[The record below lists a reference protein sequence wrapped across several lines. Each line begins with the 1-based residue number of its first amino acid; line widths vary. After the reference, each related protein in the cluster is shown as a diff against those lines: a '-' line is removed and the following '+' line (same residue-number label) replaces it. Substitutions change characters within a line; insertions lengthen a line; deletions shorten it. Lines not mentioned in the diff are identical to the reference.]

1 MNLQEGIM
9 PKPNSSRDDIRFQH
23 HTAILCFNVAP
34 GTSRAA
40 LLQGFDDLAQRIA
53 IMKKGVPEADQ
64 EPWLIKGDGR
74 FHLTATWGFG
84 ASLFEKPELGL
95 APFKPRGLRSM
106 GPFPLEVHDA
116 DFDASKG
123 ATDLLVQ
130 LSAKHPFPIFRAINS
145 ITKPGR
151 LPFVLQSYHAGF
163 KRADERGMLR
173 FHDGTSNL
181 SREEREQVVPVAAA
195 QQNELEWCDGG
206 SFMVFRKLREDV
218 REWESLTQD
227 EQEVRIGRRKVD
239 GCPLGAPAGQHR
251 DDPQSRAPDFRGA
264 NAAVAPDSH
273 LRKTNPQMGSRIF
286 RRGWPYFDGF
296 APDGRMLAGLLFV
309 SYQRDLSHFETIRNS
324 WMPPGFPDGRAQAD
338 GILRAGVIQLVTGGY
353 YFVPP
358 KPARGEKFPGDSML
372 RRALVA

>member
-1 MNLQEGIM
+1 MNLQEGIV
-9 PKPNSSRDDIRFQH
+9 PKANKRYDDIRHQR

-34 GTSRAA
+34 GTSRAD
-40 LLQGFDDLAQRIA
+40 LLAGFENLAERIA

-64 EPWLIKGDGR
+64 EPWLIKGSGV

-84 ASLFEKPELGL
+84 TSLFEKPELGL
-95 APFKPRGLRSM
+95 AEFKPRGLRHM
-106 GPFPLEVHDA
+106 GQFPLEARDA

-130 LSAKHPFPIFRAINS
+130 LSAAHPFPIFRAINS

-163 KRADERGMLR
+163 QRADGRGMLR

-218 REWESLTQD
+218 RDWEALSQD
-227 EQEVRIGRRKVD
+227 EQEARIGRRKVD
-239 GCPLGAPAGQHR
+239 GCPLGAPAAQNR

-296 APDGRMLAGLLFV
+296 APDGRMLSGLLFV
-309 SYQRDLSHFETIRNS
+309 SYQRDLGHFETIRRS
-324 WMPPGFPDGRAQAD
+324 WMTPGFPDGRAQAD
-338 GILRAGVIQLVTGGY
+338 GILRAGVIQLVKGGY
-353 YFVPP
+353 YFVPR
-358 KPARGEKFPGDSML
+358 KPTPREGFPGASML
-372 RRALVA
+372 RGALAA